1 MGYVDNPRDP
11 QSGGPVRSLLTPP
24 SVLILVATISVLS
37 FACGGGGS
45 TDDSS
50 SLDLDSIPTATVP
63 AVLPDTLIVGQ
74 NDVPISGATYTIQA
88 GDTLLAIADQFG
100 TTVNAIAEAN
110 DITDATSLN
119 IGQVLIIPGLT
130 DDDSVLVTTEEPP
143 TDTPEPPDEPEP
155 TNEPEPTDEPEPTEE
170 EEPTLVDAPACEGNV
185 HIVEEGE
192 FPAVIAPLY
201 GITVEELMAANVGI
215 DPTTLQIGD
224 CLIIPEPSS
233 DEET

>member
-1 MGYVDNPRDP
+1 M
-11 QSGGPVRSLLTPP
+11 RSLLKPR

-45 TDDSS
+45 TDGSS

-63 AVLPDTLIVGQ
+63 AVLPETIIVGQ
-74 NDVPISGATYTIQA
+74 NEVPTSGATYAIQA

-130 DDDSVLVTTEEPP
+130 DDTSVLGTTEEPP
-143 TDTPEPPDEPEP
+143 TDTPEPSDEPEP
-155 TNEPEPTDEPEPTEE
+155 TNEPEATDEPEPTDEA
-170 EEPTLVDAPACEGNV
+170 EPTAVDAPACEGQV
-185 HIVEEGE
+185 HIVEAGE

-201 GITVEELMAANVGI
+201 GITMEELMAANQGI

-224 CLIIPEPSS
+224 CLTIPESSS
-233 DEET
+233 DEEP

>member
-1 MGYVDNPRDP
+1 MGYVDIPRDP
-11 QSGGPVRSLLTPP
+11 QSGGPLRSLLKPR

-63 AVLPDTLIVGQ
+63 AVLPETIIVGQ
-74 NDVPISGATYTIQA
+74 NDVPISGATYTVQA
-88 GDTLLAIADQFG
+88 GDTLLGIADQFG

-130 DDDSVLVTTEEPP
+130 DDTSVLGTTEEPP
-143 TDTPEPPDEPEP
+143 TDTPEPPDEPDP
-155 TNEPEPTDEPEPTEE
+155 TIEPEPTDEPEPTEVE
-170 EEPTLVDAPACEGNV
+170 EAPTSCEGQV
-185 HIVEEGE
+185 HIVEAGE

-201 GITVEELMAANVGI
+201 GITMEELMAANPGI

-224 CLIIPEPSS
+224 CLTIPEPSS
-233 DEET
+233 DEEP